1 MVSSKGLAAAL
12 SHINDGLVIA
22 ECSHTGHCVTLANDA
37 LERITGY
44 NLADLQQQGLDL
56 LCRADGSEEALLQLR
71 RALSKREACQ
81 LRLRGER
88 KNGQPF
94 WCELKLAFTPCP
106 QSASHLIL
114 VCRDIAQEEHMKD
127 VLDKVSLL
135 YREMSKRLEYST
147 EVDTLTQLKSR
158 NHLTTRGEFVL
169 GAAKRQ
175 KLRLH
180 TIVIDI
186 DNFKQLNALG
196 GNAFGDECLIAVAE
210 LINQYFCRA
219 TDISIRMCD
228 DEFVVLCLD
237 DEDCRVLER
246 AQHFRRQL
254 QSLAL
259 RDTKCRQHQVRVR
272 VGIYSTTP
280 DKYTTVEELVEK
292 ASQLVSQ
299 PLGDHNDHVAHS
311 KGNDARTIKP

>member
-1 MVSSKGLAAAL
+1 MLVLSCGTAA
-12 SHINDGLVIA
+12 
-22 ECSHTGHCVTLANDA
+22 TLPQPPRSFRAKD
-37 LERITGY
+37 RIG
-44 NLADLQQQGLDL
+44 
-56 LCRADGSEEALLQLR
+56 
-71 RALSKREACQ
+71 
-81 LRLRGER
+81 
-88 KNGQPF
+88 
-94 WCELKLAFTPCP
+94 
-106 QSASHLIL
+106 
-114 VCRDIAQEEHMKD
+114 KD
-127 VLDKVSLL
+127 V
-135 YREMSKRLEYST
+135 T
-147 EVDTLTQLKSR
+147 IG
-158 NHLTTRGEFVL
+158 H
-169 GAAKRQ
+169 AAII
-175 KLRLH
+175 H
-180 TIVIDI
+180 ACAI
-186 DNFKQLNALG
+186 
-196 GNAFGDECLIAVAE
+196 GDECLIAVAE